1 MVIQPPKRRMIPLNI
16 ELHCPQ
22 CAYDLRG
29 IAEERC
35 PECGF
40 GFDVP
45 ALRDLAQRAALMVMS
60 AYQAVFWR
68 GVWLI
73 GFSIATALPCP
84 LSLLSGAGGVVALVV
99 VAIALL
105 NREYG
110 SPRSSSELLIDWGL
124 PMLLAGSARL
134 SPGLFELAQW
144 ALVIE
149 MVLKL
154 FDLRRPFPQLPAVL
168 SSTFAPAVGRQRRR
182 AYWVFCAGIVV
193 AILF

>member
-1 MVIQPPKRRMIPLNI
+1 MIPLDI

-22 CAYDLRG
+22 CGYDLRG
-29 IAEERC
+29 IPEERC

-68 GVWLI
+68 GVWLV
-73 GFSIATALPCP
+73 GLSIATALPCP

-99 VAIALL
+99 VAVVLL

-124 PMLLAGSARL
+124 PMLLVGSAWL
-134 SPGLFELAQW
+134 SPGLFEVAQW
-144 ALVIE
+144 AFVVE
-149 MVLKL
+149 MAVKL

-168 SSTFAPAVGRQRRR
+168 RSTFAGAVRRQRLR
-182 AYWVFCAGIVV
+182 AHLAFVVGIAI
-193 AILF
+193 AILI